1 MKHSRRSVGNRYKLL
16 KAVKNEV
23 TARLEQSLHNSV
35 RIILLKETPP
45 EPMQR
50 LWDVEVKIGK
60 RPAFQLKR
68 EISIAQVFAQ
78 TGGKLMILGTPGSG
92 KTTTILELALQLIS
106 HAENDVEKP
115 IPVLFN
121 LSAWKPK
128 NQNMADWLVAEL
140 KSRYRIGN
148 RASKKWIQQKQ
159 LLPLLDGLDELE
171 LSQRELCLQAIN
183 QLLEGE
189 KSLKYL
195 VICSRLEEYKK
206 SQTKLKLHGAV
217 YLRPLN
223 INQIREYLMASRSR
237 ELWEN
242 IKTEPQLLDLAK
254 TPLLLNMMTLAYE
267 EILIH
272 AWKRITSKKERYE
285 YLLNAYVRRMLTQNI
300 DSKFYR
306 KGKEP
311 RPETMRQWL
320 VWLAKKMYELN
331 QQEVAIEKLDRHWLE
346 TNSQKRLY
354 RLGVF
359 LTLGGIMG
367 MKKLI
372 LRFMMWR
379 NGYVAWDYR
388 RFLNL
393 ATERLFLQQID
404 GRYRFLHEL
413 VQKHL
418 AQMEK

>member
-35 RIILLKETPP
+35 RIMLLKETSPQ
-45 EPMQR
+45 PMQR
-50 LWDVEVKIGK
+50 LWDVDVKIGK
-60 RPAFQLKR
+60 RSAFQLKR
-68 EISIAQVFAQ
+68 EVSIAQVFAQ

-92 KTTTILELALQLIS
+92 KTTTILELASELIS
-106 HAENDVEKP
+106 RAENDVEKP
-115 IPVLFN
+115 LPVLFN
-121 LSAWKPK
+121 LSAWQPK
-128 NQNMADWLVAEL
+128 HENIADWLVAEL
-140 KSRYRIGN
+140 KSKYKIGN
-148 RASKKWIQQKQ
+148 KVSKKWIKEKQ

-171 LSQRELCLQAIN
+171 ASQRELCLKAVN

-189 KSLKYL
+189 KALKHL
-195 VICSRLEEYKK
+195 VISSRLEEYKN
-206 SQTKLKLHGAV
+206 SQTKLKLHGAI

-223 INQIREYLMASRSR
+223 PDRIREYLMASRSR

-242 IKTEPQLLDLAK
+242 IKTEPQLLDLAR
-254 TPLLLNMMTLAYE
+254 TPLLLNMMALAYE

-272 AWKRITSKKERYE
+272 AWKRITSKRERYE

-300 DSKFYR
+300 DSKLYPR
-306 KGKEP
+306 GKEP

-320 VWLAKKMYELN
+320 IWLAKKMYQLN
-331 QQEVAIEKLDRHWLE
+331 QQEVAIEKLDRNWLE

-367 MKKLI
+367 VKKLI
-372 LRFMMWR
+372 LRFVMWR
-379 NGYVAWDYR
+379 NGYIAWNYR

-393 ATERLFLQQID
+393 ATERLFLQKVD
-404 GRYRFLHEL
+404 GRYRFVHEL
-413 VQKHL
+413 LQKHF

>member
-1 MKHSRRSVGNRYKLL
+1 MTHSRRSVGNRYKLL

-35 RIILLKETPP
+35 RIMLLKETPP
-45 EPMQR
+45 QPMQR
-50 LWDVEVKIGK
+50 LWDVDVKIGK
-60 RPAFQLKR
+60 RSAFQLKR
-68 EISIAQVFAQ
+68 EASIAQVFAQ

-92 KTTTILELALQLIS
+92 KTTTILELALELIS
-106 HAENDVEKP
+106 RAENDVEKP

-121 LSAWKPK
+121 LSAWTPK
-128 NQNMADWLVAEL
+128 HENMADWLVAEL
-140 KSRYRIGN
+140 KSKYQIGN
-148 RASKKWIQQKQ
+148 KASKKWIKEKQ

-171 LSQRELCLQAIN
+171 ASQREQCLKAVN

-189 KSLKYL
+189 KSLKHL
-195 VICSRLEEYKK
+195 VISSRLEEYKN
-206 SQTKLKLHGAV
+206 SQTKLKLHGAI

-223 INQIREYLMASRSR
+223 LNQIREYLMVSRSR

-254 TPLLLNMMTLAYE
+254 TPLLLNMMALAYE

-300 DSKFYR
+300 DSKFYPR
-306 KGKEP
+306 GKEP

-320 VWLAKKMYELN
+320 IWLSKKMYQLN
-331 QQEVAIEKLDRHWLE
+331 QQEVAIELFDRNWLE

-354 RLGVF
+354 STGVF

-367 MKKLI
+367 IKNLI
-372 LRFMMWR
+372 LRFVMWR
-379 NGYVAWDYR
+379 NGYVAWNYR

-393 ATERLFLQQID
+393 ATERLFLQKVD
-404 GRYRFLHEL
+404 GRYRFVHEL
-413 VQKHL
+413 LQKHF
-418 AQMEK
+418 AQM